1 MAMNIITTLPAG
13 DPMFNIIVDG
23 ETVETVMYDEVSYV
37 RNYIREEYEYNGE
50 KASFK
55 KIGE

>member
-13 DPMFNIIVDG
+13 ETMFSIIVDG
-23 ETVETVMYDEVSYV
+23 ETVETVIYDEASEV
-37 RNYIREEYEYNGE
+37 RKYIRENYEFYGE

>member
-13 DPMFNIIVDG
+13 ETMFSIIVDG
-23 ETVETVMYDEVSYV
+23 ETVETVMYDEISDV
-37 RNYIREEYEYNGE
+37 RNYIREEYEYYGE

-55 KIGE
+55 RIGE